1 MPWTLKIVLCA
12 LIYIGVAQLGFALD
26 LVDGAVS
33 SIWAPTGFALALL
46 FLGGRS
52 LFPAILL
59 GEFAAN
65 VLHGAGAGTSLVF
78 GMGDMLEALAS
89 CEILLR
95 LGVQAR
101 LERPRDVLALL
112 LPAALLPTL
121 IAATFGTGALLAA
134 HSVTWSGA
142 WLTWH
147 TWWLGDAAG
156 IITVTPLIL
165 TFSSH
170 GFGWP
175 QGRSRLEFTA
185 FLAALA
191 PVAWTATGHTPEVA
205 LLALP
210 VLSWGALRFGQRGAA
225 LANAVV
231 AAAGIG
237 LISSHSELSGVP
249 LVNRLLLAQDFLL
262 VVAVT
267 MLLLAAVLS
276 DREQALE
283 ELRGHATRDHL
294 TGLANRR
301 VFHERLATEM
311 VRCHRY
317 RRPIALAMVDIDNF
331 KLVNDGHG
339 HLAGD
344 TLLASV
350 AMQISSVMRADALVA
365 RLGGDEFAVM
375 MPECDAQYARMA
387 VERAR
392 VAVGGLV
399 LAGGLRA
406 TISAGVADSARA
418 NPPALLMAHAD
429 AALYA
434 AKADGRDRCA
444 LYAPSEG
451 PLPDGETAS
460 AVRAVPGRPP
470 LPGVAEV

>member
-1 MPWTLKIVLCA
+1 MPWGLKVVLCA

-52 LFPAILL
+52 LCPAILL

-65 VLHGAGAGTSLVF
+65 VLHGTGAGTSLVF
-78 GMGDMLEALAS
+78 GIGDMLEALVG

-95 LGVQAR
+95 LRVQAR
-101 LERPRDVLALL
+101 LERPRDVLTLL
-112 LPAALLPTL
+112 IPAALLPTL

-134 HSVTWSGA
+134 HGVSWSGA
-142 WLTWH
+142 WMTWH

-165 TFSSH
+165 TFASH

-175 QGRSRLEFTA
+175 PGRRRLEFAA
-185 FLAALA
+185 FLVALV

-249 LVNRLLLAQDFLL
+249 LIHRLLLAQDFLL
-262 VVAVT
+262 VTAVT

-276 DREQALE
+276 DREHALE
-283 ELRGHATRDHL
+283 ELRAHATQDHL

-311 VRCHRY
+311 MRCRRY
-317 RRPIALAMVDIDNF
+317 QRPIALAIVDIDNF
-331 KLVNDGHG
+331 KLANDNHG

-344 TLLASV
+344 TLLALV

-365 RLGGDEFAVM
+365 RLGGDEFAVI
-375 MPECDAQYARMA
+375 MPECDAQYARVA

-392 VAVGGLV
+392 AAVGGLV
-399 LAGGLRA
+399 LADDLRA
-406 TISAGVADSARA
+406 TISAGIADSARA
-418 NPPALLMAHAD
+418 DTPASLLSNAD
-429 AALYA
+429 TALYA
-434 AKADGRDRCA
+434 AKAAGRDRCA
-444 LYAPSEG
+444 LYDPARR
-451 PLPDGETAS
+451 PLPEGDAAG
-460 AVRAVPGRPP
+460 AV
-470 LPGVAEV
+470 